1 MTTFVVNGASKAT
14 SATNSLAYFV
24 LKLGKLPNTIPI
36 QVSIDPPRLAMGSN
50 NRHTIFF
57 SLTILRIVLL
67 DHGAASSPRH
77 QDYLESFDS
86 RLVNQPTIQFT
97 PQDEPLSVNGWSW
110 RIDVGSLVESE
121 PAF

>member
-1 MTTFVVNGASKAT
+1 VTTFVVNGASKAT

-57 SLTILRIVLL
+57 SLTILQIVLL

-77 QDYLESFDS
+77 QDYFEDSVS
-86 RLVNQPTIQFT
+86 RLVDQPTIQLT
-97 PQDEPLSVNGWSW
+97 LQDEPFSVNRWSW
-110 RIDVGSLVESE
+110 RIDVGSLVKSE